1 MKLVTKRHYKSK
13 QKQGHTLHD
22 SMMQVNTCPW
32 LGALTRFALLA
43 ELQSWDLQHGHLI
56 IDEMKLV
63 TKRHFKSK
71 QKQAHTLHNS
81 MMQVSTCPWLGALTR
96 FALLAE
102 LHPWFLQ
109 RIRLAINEMKLVTK
123 RRFKSKQMQAHTLH
137 NSMMRVSTCPRLGP
151 LTRFALL
158 AELQSWFLLHG

>member
-13 QKQGHTLHD
+13 QKQGYTFHD
-22 SMMQVNTCPW
+22 SMMQVNTCPR

-43 ELQSWDLQHGHLI
+43 ELQSWDLQHGHLF
-56 IDEMKLV
+56 IDKMKLV

-71 QKQAHTLHNS
+71 QKQAHNLHKS
-81 MMQVSTCPWLGALTR
+81 MMEVRTCLRLGALTR

-102 LHPWFLQ
+102 LQAWFLQ

-123 RRFKSKQMQAHTLH
+123 KLFKSKQMQAHTSHTLH
-137 NSMMRVSTCPRLGP
+137 NSMMQVSTSLRLGA

-158 AELQSWFLLHG
+158 AERKS